1 MGEPYK
7 LVPLTVI
14 PPMGEPP
21 KPVARIYAHTRK
33 QNKERIKLEKSRRRD
48 ANKSRRKNR

>member
-7 LVPLTVI
+7 IVPLAII
-14 PPMGEPP
+14 PEIGELP
-21 KPVARIYAHTRK
+21 KLSIRVYAHTRK
-33 QNKERIKLEKSRRRD
+33 QNKERIKLERSRRRT